1 MNGMQGI
8 IYSLRSDPQLGRLVA
23 DRNTAA
29 IPFGGRYRLIDFML
43 SSMSNAG
50 VRDLGVVMDR
60 EYQSL
65 LDHLAGGR
73 AWGLDLHTGGLRLLP
88 PFGLPESHGRFDG
101 CMEALRGVRS
111 YIEAVRH
118 DDIVLSAGDLAAN
131 IDLTAVQALHRRTGA
146 QMTAVCCDAE
156 PVSSHHRLVPEADG
170 FASRLLFSQS
180 GAGEGLLS
188 LEVYIIKK
196 SLLLELMDH
205 CAATG
210 ELHFHRV
217 GVAHYLKNGGRIAVY
232 RHEGF
237 ARRICSAQDYYEAS
251 MALLRPGAMQDLFP
265 ANARPVRTRERADAS
280 TYYSDSAEVTDS
292 LVADGCYVEGR
303 VKNCV
308 LFSGARVEKGATLEN
323 CVVMHDCV
331 VGRDASLRCVVA
343 DKGSR
348 VDAGVTLC
356 GSERL
361 PIIIPKGA
369 RI

>member
-8 IYSLRSDPQLGRLVA
+8 IYSLRSDPELGQLIA

-60 EYQSL
+60 DYQSL
-65 LDHLAGGR
+65 LDHLSGGR
-73 AWGLDLHTGGLRLLP
+73 EWDLDRHTGGLRLLP
-88 PFGLPESHGRFDG
+88 PFGLPESHGRFGG

-111 YIEAVRH
+111 YIEAVKH

-131 IDLTAVQALHRRTGA
+131 IDLSAVQALHRETGA
-146 QMTAVCCDAE
+146 EMTAVCTDAA
-156 PVSSHHRLVPEADG
+156 PLYSHHRLVPDGDG
-170 FASRLLFSQS
+170 FASKLLFSQS
-180 GAGEGLLS
+180 GPGEGLLS

-196 SLLLELMDH
+196 TLLLSLMDW
-205 CAATG
+205 CASSG
-210 ELHFHRV
+210 ELHFHRS
-217 GVAHYLKNGGRIAVY
+217 GVAHYLKQGGRIAIY

-237 ARRICSAQDYYEAS
+237 ARRICSAQDYYDAS
-251 MALLRPGAMQDLFP
+251 MALLKPGAMESLFP
-265 ANARPVRTRERADAS
+265 SAARPIRTRERADAS
-280 TYYSDSAEVTDS
+280 TYYSDTAEVSGS
-292 LVADGCYVEGR
+292 LVADGCYIEGR

-308 LFSGARVEKGATLEN
+308 LFSGVRVEKGAELEN

-331 VGRDASLRCVVA
+331 VGRGASLRHVVA
-343 DKGSR
+343 DKNSAVGENITL
-348 VDAGVTLC
+348 AGN
-356 GSERL
+356 ERL

-369 RI
+369 HI